1 MNKFLVFILV
11 LSVNITFSQS
21 SSIKIGNASNDYSNP
36 QINSSTGIWVT
47 NFAQPTNL
55 KGSPYLFDSWNST
68 NSLIYIKNDKP
79 YKFKGLNYNV
89 QFERFEAKFSEDSI
103 LTFNPKN
110 IEKVVVEG
118 RTFKR
123 YLDPEFQRN
132 SFFEEL
138 ATAESIS
145 ILRKY
150 EIEIV
155 SGNINPI
162 THQKISEDQMVH
174 KEKYYYTNDGE
185 TLKEMKLKKSSIL
198 KALDSD
204 KRNIL
209 KQYAKNND
217 LVFREISDLKKI
229 LKYYSTL

>member
-1 MNKFLVFILV
+1 MNKFLVFILA
-11 LSVNITFSQS
+11 LSVNFSFSQAS
-21 SSIKIGNASNDYSNP
+21 SDVSANSLTNASRMLSNNGLW
-36 QINSSTGIWVT
+36 ISSAPKSTK
-47 NFAQPTNL
+47 L
-55 KGSPYLFDSWNST
+55 KGTPYLFESWN
-68 NSLIYIKNDKP
+68 NDDAVIFMQDKA
-79 YKFKGLNYNV
+79 YRLKSLNYNI
-89 QFERFEAKFSEDSI
+89 QLERFEAKFSEDSVFA
-103 LTFNPKN
+103 FNPKN
-110 IEKVVVEG
+110 IKKVVIEG